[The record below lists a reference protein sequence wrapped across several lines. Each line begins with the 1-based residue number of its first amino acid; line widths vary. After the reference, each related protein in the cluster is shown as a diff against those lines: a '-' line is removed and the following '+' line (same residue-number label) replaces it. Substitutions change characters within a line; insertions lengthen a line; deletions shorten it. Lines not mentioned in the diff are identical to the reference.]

1 MRRKMRR
8 IQGEQSEAKKE
19 KEEREGR
26 GEREGREYEKERL
39 RPREGRVADGSEQS
53 TLFVPRN
60 QNSVR
65 KFCSTVRVRPLLAD
79 SSAPCANWS
88 CRVGRAVGSVRGDS
102 CRERRVMLLNDGP
115 TSGPVHYRISLAC

>member
-39 RPREGRVADGSEQS
+39 RPREGRVADGTGPS

-60 QNSVR
+60 QNSVLR
-65 KFCSTVRVRPLLAD
+65 TPKLLWCSQCSQTPRLLVRIGPA
-79 SSAPCANWS
+79 
-88 CRVGRAVGSVRGDS
+88 GSVALSGLCEGIHAERGGS
-102 CRERRVMLLNDGP
+102 C
-115 TSGPVHYRISLAC
+115 Y